1 MNMRLNFRE
10 KLTIFSKQKDN
21 MENIN
26 FILPTD
32 WMFNEPIDIEH
43 KKYVLMSYFQKID
56 KLIDENKIYP
66 HFIELSL
73 HMANLH
79 TLIKESTILYTN
91 KVFKSSDDELLLKE
105 LLVKPVPNL
114 TEEQTEEMREIL
126 KFSSLKFFEYFQIV
140 KSYWSMFYETI
151 SISIKKNKNNS
162 NSTDGFIYY
171 VNKKNQIL
179 IWEYNIDT
187 SNPEHVTNT
196 KFIYEGKKGELT
208 LPKIIE
214 NFSDRK
220 MEEAKK
226 LPVFEMSCGEDYP
239 VEETLLP
246 LFKRKLL
253 SYIFQKY
260 SIDNLKKIEI

>member
-1 MNMRLNFRE
+1 MRLNFKE
-10 KLTIFSKQKDN
+10 KLIIFSEQINN
-21 MENIN
+21 MENIS

-32 WMFNEPIDIEH
+32 WMFNQPIDAEH
-43 KKYVLMSYFQKID
+43 KKYLLMSYFQKMDNLVI
-56 KLIDENKIYP
+56 ENKIYP

-91 KVFKSSDDELLLKE
+91 KIFKCHDDELLLKE
-105 LLVKPVPNL
+105 LLVKPVPSL
-114 TEEQTEEMREIL
+114 TEEETEEMKEIL
-126 KFSSLKFFEYFQIV
+126 KFSSVKFFEYFQIF

-151 SISIKKNKNNS
+151 SISIKKNKSNS
-162 NSTDGFIYY
+162 NSTDGFMYY
-171 VNKKNQIL
+171 VNKKNQIM

-187 SNPEHVTNT
+187 TNPEHVTNT

-208 LPKIIE
+208 LPKIIQ
-214 NFSDRK
+214 NFSDKK
-220 MEEAKK
+220 MSEAKK
-226 LPVFEMSCGEDYP
+226 LPVFELICSEDYP
-239 VEETLLP
+239 IDETLLP

-260 SIDNLKKIEI
+260 SIDSLKKIEI

>member
-1 MNMRLNFRE
+1 
-10 KLTIFSKQKDN
+10 

-32 WMFNEPIDIEH
+32 WMFNQPIDAEH
-43 KKYVLMSYFQKID
+43 KKYLLMSYFQKID
-56 KLIDENKIYP
+56 DLIIENKLYP

-91 KVFKSSDDELLLKE
+91 KIFKCPDDELLLKE
-105 LLVKPVPNL
+105 LMAKPVPSL
-114 TEEQTEEMREIL
+114 TDEETEEMKEIL
-126 KFSSLKFFEYFQIV
+126 KFSSVKFFEYFQIV

-162 NSTDGFIYY
+162 NSTNGYFYFL
-171 VNKKNQIL
+171 NKNNQIYV
-179 IWEYNIDT
+179 WEYEIDT
-187 SNPEHVTNT
+187 TNPEHITNT
-196 KFIYEGKKGELT
+196 KLIYEGKKGELT
-208 LPKIIE
+208 LPKVVE
-214 NFSDRK
+214 NFSGRK
-220 MEEAKK
+220 FSEAKK

-239 VEETLLP
+239 VDETLLP